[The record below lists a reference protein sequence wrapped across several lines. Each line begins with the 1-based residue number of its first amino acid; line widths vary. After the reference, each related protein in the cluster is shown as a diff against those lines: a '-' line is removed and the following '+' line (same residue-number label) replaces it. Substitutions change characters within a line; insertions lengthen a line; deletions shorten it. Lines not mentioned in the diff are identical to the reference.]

1 MKRFIGLSAATI
13 AAVIPLSVGI
23 AGASPA
29 AAPADYQP
37 GCDQIYNAGKPGF
50 DAFIANAKPVA
61 AALEKAFCG
70 DNKYAK

>member
-1 MKRFIGLSAATI
+1 MKRFIGLFAASI
-13 AAVIPLSVGI
+13 AAIIPLSVGV

-29 AAPADYQP
+29 SAPADYQP

-50 DAFIANAKPVA
+50 DAFITNAKPVA
-61 AALEKAFCG
+61 AALEKSFCG

>member
-1 MKRFIGLSAATI
+1 MKRFIGLSVATI
-13 AAVIPLSVGI
+13 AVVIPLSVGI

-37 GCDQIYNAGKPGF
+37 GCDQLYNAFKPGF
-50 DAFIANAKPVA
+50 DAFISNAKPIA
-61 AALEKAFCG
+61 QPLEKSFCG